1 MAIQLT
7 KATEHELKAKVHS
20 GPYRSVN
27 AVIREGLALIAER
40 DAFRQAVREGEAQL
54 ARGQIATSGKLACTA
69 FIADEGN
76 APSTSMVCLT
86 IIKKLGQKG
95 E

>member
-27 AVIREGLALIAER
+27 DVIREGLALIEER

-54 ARGQIATSGKLACTA
+54 ARGQIVTRSQSRARMRKLAA
-69 FIADEGN
+69 Q
-76 APSTSMVCLT
+76 L
-86 IIKKLGQKG
+86 KKTR
-95 E
+95 